1 MGKMKFSGLT
11 ILALVLAALVP
22 GMVQAQDIPSDLI
35 VYPDLIVHNAKI
47 VSMDD
52 YDINSNVGST
62 YRAIA
67 VRDKKIFKLGTDQEV
82 LRYAG
87 PDTVRIDAQGRTLI
101 PGVINVHTHIH
112 DGAMNKWVDANPN
125 TTAVKVFRV
134 QGKDRAEIRRN
145 VEVLM
150 RERMGN
156 IKPGQWSFF
165 YLPNPAF
172 GTGGGEGYDFL
183 READMTAQEI
193 DEITGLEKPVLLAAH
208 PAYIINT
215 AAMNQLEKMY
225 GGKTEDYPE
234 GWTDV
239 GFADLGVEYRR
250 EVVVDGYFADKT
262 DQLKE
267 ILYAGLQENSA
278 AGITTYSSHIM
289 GIQNIDAY
297 MRLFREERLPIRFGF
312 THYTGFVMNRD
323 AEGFYRRMGD
333 LFQLGNEYMWFQAI
347 GLGMIDHGPPLFCST
362 MIDLEALAAEGKKED
377 YYEWCR
383 YAKDTKN
390 YQTIVTAL
398 SNGSRVVAGHNYGDL
413 SADHYMDA
421 IEEAMERSS
430 EITLEHIRSLRL
442 SMDHGGLYPRPD
454 QLPRIKNLGMMLG
467 MGSAA
472 LSRSLPWIQKYG
484 FEKYQGWVMP
494 TKRALDYG
502 IKVAWEGEGGVSN
515 GLFSLMTPFIT
526 RRNQQG
532 VIIAADQ
539 AVDRN
544 TVLKMATAWGSEYL
558 MKEDELG
565 SLELGKSG
573 DLLVLNQDWFTVPE
587 EDLDRTY
594 PLLTVM
600 GGEIRYLRDEFAQ
613 ELGMEPV
620 GYQLRYNFERGGGN

>member
-1 MGKMKFSGLT
+1 MPKKNSDGFLMMVLF
-11 ILALVLAALVP
+11 LAALVP
-22 GMVQAQDIPSDLI
+22 GLVQAQDIPSDLI
-35 VYPDLIVHNAKI
+35 VYPDLIVYNAKI

-52 YDINSNVGST
+52 YGINSNVGST
-62 YRAIA
+62 YRALA

-87 PDTVRIDAQGRTLI
+87 PDTVRVDAKGRTVI

-134 QGKDRAEIRRN
+134 EGQSRAEIRKN

-150 RERMGN
+150 KERMGSV
-156 IKPGQWSFF
+156 KPGQWSFF
-165 YLPNPAF
+165 YLPNPSF
-172 GTGGGEGYDFL
+172 GTGGGAGYDFL
-183 READMTAQEI
+183 RQEDMTAQQI
-193 DEITGLEKPVLLAAH
+193 DEITGLDKPVLLAAH

-215 AAMNQLEKMY
+215 AAMNQLEEMY
-225 GGKTEDYPE
+225 GGKNDDFPE
-234 GWTDV
+234 GWTEV

-267 ILYAGLQENSA
+267 IIYSGLLENAA
-278 AGITTYSSHIM
+278 AGVTTFSSHIM

-297 MRLFREERLPIRFGF
+297 MKLFREDRLPMRFAF
-312 THYTGFVMNRD
+312 THYTGFTMNRD

-362 MIDLEALAAEGKKED
+362 MIDEQSLAGEGKKED

-383 YAKDTKN
+383 YSKETKN
-390 YQTIVTAL
+390 YKTIVMAL

-413 SADHYMDA
+413 SADHFMDA
-421 IEEAMERSS
+421 IEEAMERSP

-454 QLPRIKNLGMMLG
+454 QLPRIKNLGMILA

-472 LSRSLPWIQKYG
+472 MSRSLPWIQKYG

-494 TKRALDYG
+494 TKRALDGG
-502 IKVAWEGEGGVSN
+502 IKVAWEGEGGVGN

-526 RRNQQG
+526 RRNRQG
-532 VIIAADQ
+532 LIIAADQ
-539 AVDRN
+539 AIDRN
-544 TVLKMATAWGSEYL
+544 TVLKMATTWGSEYL

-565 SLELGKSG
+565 SLELGKAA
-573 DLLVLNQDWFTVPE
+573 DLLVLNQDWFTAPQ

-594 PLLTVM
+594 PLLTLM

-620 GYQLRYNFERGGGN
+620 GYQIRYNFEQGGGN

>member
-1 MGKMKFSGLT
+1 MRKVNSSGFL
-11 ILALVLAALVP
+11 IMVLFLAALVP
-22 GMVQAQDIPSDLI
+22 GLVQAQDIPSDLI
-35 VYPDLIVHNAKI
+35 VYPDLIVYNAKI

-52 YDINSNVGST
+52 YGINSNVGST

-87 PDTVRIDAQGRTLI
+87 PDTVRIDAKGRTVI

-134 QGKDRAEIRRN
+134 QGQSRAEIRKN
-145 VEVLM
+145 LEVLM
-150 RERMGN
+150 KERMGSV
-156 IKPGQWSFF
+156 KPGQWSFF

-183 READMTAQEI
+183 RQEDMTAQQI

-215 AAMNQLEKMY
+215 AAMNQLEQMY
-225 GGKTEDYPE
+225 GGKTDDYPE
-234 GWTDV
+234 GWTEV

-267 ILYAGLQENSA
+267 IIYSGLLENAA
-278 AGITTYSSHIM
+278 AGVTTFSSHIM

-297 MRLFREERLPIRFGF
+297 MKLFREDRLPMRFAF
-312 THYTGFVMNRD
+312 THYTGFTMNRD

-362 MIDLEALAAEGKKED
+362 MIDDQSLAAEGKKED

-383 YAKDTKN
+383 YSKETKN
-390 YQTIVTAL
+390 YKTIVMAL

-421 IEEAMERSS
+421 IEEAMERSP

-494 TKRALDYG
+494 TKRALDGG
-502 IKVAWEGEGGVSN
+502 IKVAWEGEGGVDN

-526 RRNQQG
+526 RRNRQG
-532 VIIAADQ
+532 LIIAADQ
-539 AVDRN
+539 AIHRN

-558 MKEDELG
+558 LKEDELG
-565 SLELGKSG
+565 SLELGKAA
-573 DLLVLNQDWFTVPE
+573 DLLVLNQDWFTAPQ

-594 PLLTVM
+594 PLLTLM

-620 GYQLRYNFERGGGN
+620 GYQIHYNFEQGGGN

>member
-1 MGKMKFSGLT
+1 
-11 ILALVLAALVP
+11 
-22 GMVQAQDIPSDLI
+22 
-35 VYPDLIVHNAKI
+35 
-47 VSMDD
+47 
-52 YDINSNVGST
+52 
-62 YRAIA
+62 
-67 VRDKKIFKLGTDQEV
+67 
-82 LRYAG
+82 
-87 PDTVRIDAQGRTLI
+87 
-101 PGVINVHTHIH
+101 
-112 DGAMNKWVDANPN
+112 
-125 TTAVKVFRV
+125 
-134 QGKDRAEIRRN
+134 
-145 VEVLM
+145 M

-165 YLPNPAF
+165 YLPNPPF

-183 READMTAQEI
+183 REGDMTAQEI

-215 AAMNQLEKMY
+215 AAMNQLETMY

-234 GWTDV
+234 GWTEV

-267 ILYAGLQENSA
+267 ILYAGLQENAA
-278 AGITTYSSHIM
+278 AGITTFSSHIM

-297 MRLFREERLPIRFGF
+297 MRLFREERMPIRFGF

-362 MIDLEALAAEGKKED
+362 MIDMEALAAEGKKED

-430 EITLEHIRSLRL
+430 EITLDHIRSLRL

-526 RRNQQG
+526 RRNRQG

-558 MKEDELG
+558 LKEDDLG
-565 SLELGKSG
+565 SLELGKSA

-587 EDLDRTY
+587 EDLDHTY

-613 ELGMEPV
+613 ELDMEPV
-620 GYQLRYNFERGGGN
+620 GYQLRYNFERGGN

>member
-1 MGKMKFSGLT
+1 MGKINFSGLT

-67 VRDKKIFKLGTDQEV
+67 VRDKKIFKLGADQEV

>member
-1 MGKMKFSGLT
+1 MRRTNSSGLM
-11 ILALVLAALVP
+11 IVALFLAALVP
-22 GMVQAQDIPSDLI
+22 GIAQAQDVPADLI

-134 QGKDRAEIRRN
+134 QGQNRAEIRRN

-156 IKPGQWSFF
+156 IQPGQWSFF

-215 AAMNQLEKMY
+215 AAMNQLEEMY

-234 GWTDV
+234 GWTEV

-289 GIQNIDAY
+289 GIQNIDGY
-297 MRLFREERLPIRFGF
+297 MRLFREDRLPIRFGF
-312 THYTGFVMNRD
+312 THYTGFTMNRD

-383 YAKDTKN
+383 YSKETKN
-390 YQTIVTAL
+390 YKTIVTAL

-421 IEEAMERSS
+421 IEEAMEKSP
-430 EITLEHIRSLRL
+430 EITLDYIRSLRL

-526 RRNQQG
+526 RKNRQG
-532 VIIAADQ
+532 LIIAADQ

-544 TVLKMATAWGSEYL
+544 TVLKMATAWGSEYM

-565 SLELGKSG
+565 SLELGKSA

-620 GYQLRYNFERGGGN
+620 GYQLRYRFEQGGAN

>member
-1 MGKMKFSGLT
+1 MGKMNFSGLT

-234 GWTDV
+234 GWTEV

-526 RRNQQG
+526 RRNRQG

>member
-1 MGKMKFSGLT
+1 MPKTNSGGFLMMV
-11 ILALVLAALVP
+11 LFLAALVP
-22 GMVQAQDIPSDLI
+22 GLAQAQDIPSDLI
-35 VYPDLIVHNAKI
+35 VYPDLIVYNAKI

-52 YDINSNVGST
+52 YGINSNVGST
-62 YRAIA
+62 YRALA

-87 PDTVRIDAQGRTLI
+87 PDTARIDAKGRTVI

-134 QGKDRAEIRRN
+134 QGQSRAEIRKN
-145 VEVLM
+145 LEVLM
-150 RERMGN
+150 KERMGSV
-156 IKPGQWSFF
+156 KPGQWSFF
-165 YLPNPAF
+165 YLPNPSF
-172 GTGGGEGYDFL
+172 GTGGGAGYDFL
-183 READMTAQEI
+183 RQEDMTAQQI
-193 DEITGLEKPVLLAAH
+193 DEITGLDKPVLLAAH

-215 AAMNQLEKMY
+215 AAMNQLEQMY
-225 GGKTEDYPE
+225 GGKNADYPE
-234 GWTDV
+234 GWTEV

-267 ILYAGLQENSA
+267 IIYSGLLENAA
-278 AGITTYSSHIM
+278 AGITTFSSHIM

-297 MRLFREERLPIRFGF
+297 MKLFREDRLPLRFAF
-312 THYTGFVMNRD
+312 THYTGFTMNRD

-333 LFQLGNEYMWFQAI
+333 LFQLGNQYMWFQAI

-362 MIDLEALAAEGKKED
+362 MIDEQSLAAEGKKED

-383 YAKDTKN
+383 YSKETKN

-413 SADHYMDA
+413 SADHFMDA
-421 IEEAMERSS
+421 IEEAMEKSP

-454 QLPRIKNLGMMLG
+454 QLPRIKNLGMFLA

-472 LSRSLPWIQKYG
+472 MSRSLPWIEKYG

-494 TKRALDYG
+494 AKRALDGG
-502 IKVAWEGEGGVSN
+502 IKVAWEGEGGVGN

-526 RRNQQG
+526 RRNRQG
-532 VIIAADQ
+532 LIIAADQ
-539 AVDRN
+539 AVHRN
-544 TVLKMATAWGSEYL
+544 TVLKMATTWGSEYL

-565 SLELGKSG
+565 SLELGKAA
-573 DLLVLNQDWFTVPE
+573 DLLVLNQDWFTAPQ

-594 PLLTVM
+594 PLLTLM

-620 GYQLRYNFERGGGN
+620 GYQLRYNFEQGGGN

>member
-1 MGKMKFSGLT
+1 MRRIYSLKPMITTL
-11 ILALVLAALVP
+11 LLVASMFLV
-22 GMVQAQDIPSDLI
+22 VQAQDVTSALI
-35 VYPDLIVHNAKI
+35 IYPDLIVHNAKLI
-47 VSMDD
+47 SMDD

-62 YRAIA
+62 YQAIA
-67 VRDKKIFKLGTDQEV
+67 IRNKKIFWLGTDEEV

-87 PDTVRIDAQGRTLI
+87 PDTVQIDAKGRTVI
-101 PGVINVHTHIH
+101 PGIINVHTHIH
-112 DGAMNKWVDANPN
+112 DNAMNKWVAANPN

-134 QGKDRAEIRRN
+134 QGKDRGEIRKN

-150 RERMGN
+150 RERMGS

-215 AAMNQLEKMY
+215 AAMNQLEDMY

-234 GWTDV
+234 GWTED

-267 ILYAGLQENSA
+267 ILFAGLQENSA
-278 AGITTYSSHIM
+278 AGVTSFSSHIM
-289 GIQNIDAY
+289 GIQNMDGY
-297 MRLFREERLPIRFGF
+297 MRLFREDRMPIRFAF

-333 LFQLGNEYMWFQAI
+333 LFQLGNEYMWFSAI
-347 GLGMIDHGPPLFCST
+347 GLGMIDHGPPLFCSSI
-362 MIDLEALAAEGKKED
+362 IDLESLAAEEKKED

-383 YAKDTKN
+383 YSKETKN
-390 YQTIVTAL
+390 YKTIVTAL
-398 SNGSRVVAGHNYGDL
+398 KNGSRVVAGHNYGDL
-413 SADHYMDA
+413 SADYYMDA
-421 IEEAMERSS
+421 IEEAMEKSP
-430 EITLEHIRSLRL
+430 EITLDYIRSLRL

-454 QLPRIKNLGMMLG
+454 QLPRIKKLGMILG

-494 TKRALDYG
+494 TKRALDAG
-502 IKVAWEGEGGVSN
+502 IKVAWEGEGGVDN
-515 GLFSLMTPFIT
+515 GLFSLMVPFIT
-526 RRNQQG
+526 RKNKQG
-532 VIIAADQ
+532 LTIAADQ

-558 MKEDELG
+558 LKEDELG
-565 SLELGKSG
+565 SLELGKSA
-573 DLLVLNQDWFTVPE
+573 DLLVLNHDWFTVPE
-587 EDLDRTY
+587 EDLDHTF

-613 ELGMEPV
+613 ELGMDPV
-620 GYQLRYNFERGGGN
+620 GYQIRYSFEEGH

>member
-1 MGKMKFSGLT
+1 MRKTNSSSLT
-11 ILALVLAALVP
+11 IMALFLAALVP

-35 VYPDLIVHNAKI
+35 VYPDLIVYNAKI

-67 VRDKKIFKLGTDQEV
+67 VRDKRIFKLGTDQEV

-87 PDTVRIDAQGRTLI
+87 PDTVRIDAQGRTVI

-156 IKPGQWSFF
+156 IQPGQWSFF

-234 GWTDV
+234 GWTEV

-297 MRLFREERLPIRFGF
+297 MRLFREDRLPIRFGF

-383 YAKDTKN
+383 YEKDTKN

-421 IEEAMERSS
+421 IEESMERSS

-526 RRNQQG
+526 RRNRQG
-532 VIIAADQ
+532 LIIAADQ

-558 MKEDELG
+558 MKEDDLG

-620 GYQLRYNFERGGGN
+620 GYQLRYNFERGGAN

>member
-1 MGKMKFSGLT
+1 MRKTNSSFWV
-11 ILALVLAALVP
+11 IQALLMAVLVP
-22 GMVQAQDIPSDLI
+22 GVVQAQAVPSDLI
-35 VYPDLIVHNAKI
+35 VYPNLIVYNAKI

-52 YDINSNVGST
+52 YDINANVGST

-67 VRDKKIFKLGTDQEV
+67 IRDKRIFKLGTDQEV

-87 PDTVRIDAQGRTLI
+87 PDTVRIDAHGRTVI

-112 DGAMNKWVDANPN
+112 DNAMNKWVDANPN

-134 QGKDRAEIRRN
+134 QGEDRAEIRKN

-183 READMTAQEI
+183 READMTAAEI
-193 DEITGLEKPVLLAAH
+193 DEITGLDKPVLLAAH

-215 AAMNQLEKMY
+215 AAMNQLENIY

-234 GWTDV
+234 GWTEV

-262 DQLKE
+262 DELKE
-267 ILYAGLQENSA
+267 ILYAGLQENAA
-278 AGITTYSSHIM
+278 AGITTYSSHVM
-289 GIQNIDAY
+289 GIQNLDAY
-297 MRLFREERLPIRFGF
+297 MRLFREERMPIRFGF
-312 THYTGFVMNRD
+312 THYTGFTMNRD

-362 MIDLEALAAEGKKED
+362 MIDMEALAAEGKKED

-390 YQTIVTAL
+390 YKTIVTAL

-421 IEEAMERSS
+421 IEEAMEKST
-430 EITLEHIRSLRL
+430 EITLDHIRSLRL

-454 QLPRIKNLGMMLG
+454 QLPRIKNLGMILG

-494 TKRALDYG
+494 TKRALDAG
-502 IKVAWEGEGGVSN
+502 IKVAWEGEGGVAN

-526 RRNQQG
+526 RENKQG
-532 VIIAADQ
+532 VIVAADQ
-539 AVDRN
+539 AIDRN
-544 TVLKMATAWGSEYL
+544 TLLKMATAWGSEYL
-558 MKEDELG
+558 MKEDDLG
-565 SLELGKSG
+565 SLELGKSA
-573 DLLVLNQDWFTVPE
+573 DLLVLNQDWFTAPQ
-587 EDLDRTY
+587 EDLDQTY

-613 ELGMEPV
+613 ELNMEPV

>member
-1 MGKMKFSGLT
+1 MRKTNSSSLT
-11 ILALVLAALVP
+11 IMALFLAALVP

-35 VYPDLIVHNAKI
+35 VYPDLIVYNAKI

-67 VRDKKIFKLGTDQEV
+67 VRDKRIFKLGTDQEV

-87 PDTVRIDAQGRTLI
+87 PDTVRIDAQGRTVI

-156 IKPGQWSFF
+156 IQPGQWSFF

-234 GWTDV
+234 GWTEV

-297 MRLFREERLPIRFGF
+297 MRLFREDRLPIRFGF

-421 IEEAMERSS
+421 IEESMERSS
-430 EITLEHIRSLRL
+430 EITLEYIRSLRL

-526 RRNQQG
+526 RRNRQG
-532 VIIAADQ
+532 LIIAADQ

-558 MKEDELG
+558 MKEDDLG

-620 GYQLRYNFERGGGN
+620 GYQLRYNFERGGAN

>member
-1 MGKMKFSGLT
+1 MGKTNFSGMT
-11 ILALVLAALVP
+11 ILALVLAAFVP
-22 GMVQAQDIPSDLI
+22 GMVQAQEVPSDLI
-35 VYPDLIVHNAKI
+35 VYPDLIVYNAKI
-47 VSMDD
+47 ISMDD

-87 PDTVRIDAQGRTLI
+87 PDTVRIDAKERTLI

-112 DGAMNKWVDANPN
+112 DNAMNKWVDANP
-125 TTAVKVFRV
+125 TTAAVKVFRV
-134 QGKDRAEIRRN
+134 QGQNRAEIRRN

-234 GWTDV
+234 GWTEA

-289 GIQNIDAY
+289 GIQNLDAY
-297 MRLFREERLPIRFGF
+297 MKLFREERLPIRFGF

-362 MIDLEALAAEGKKED
+362 MVDMEDLAAEGKKED

-421 IEEAMERSS
+421 IEEAMERSP

-454 QLPRIKNLGMMLG
+454 QLPRIKNLGMILG

-502 IKVAWEGEGGVSN
+502 IKVAWEGEGGVGN

-526 RRNQQG
+526 RRNKQG
-532 VIIAADQ
+532 LIIAADQ

-565 SLELGKSG
+565 SLEVGKSG

-587 EDLDRTY
+587 EDLDHTY

-613 ELGMEPV
+613 ELGMESV

>member
-1 MGKMKFSGLT
+1 MKEIINTARIWMVLLAWMFCPLIGL
-11 ILALVLAALVP
+11 AQ
-22 GMVQAQDIPSDLI
+22 QADLPSDLLVYPELI
-35 VYPDLIVHNAKI
+35 VYNAKI
-47 VSMDD
+47 VTMDD
-52 YDINSNVGST
+52 YDINPNVGQT
-62 YRAIA
+62 FEAMA
-67 VRDKKIFKLGTDQEV
+67 VRDSRVFKLGSAAEI

-87 PDTVRIDAQGRTLI
+87 PETTRIDAKGRTII

-112 DGAMNKWVDANPN
+112 DGAMNGWVADNPN

-134 QGKDRAEIRRN
+134 PGKDRVEIRKN
-145 VEVLM
+145 LETLM
-150 RERMGN
+150 KERMGN

-165 YLPNPAF
+165 YLPNPSF

-183 READMTAQEI
+183 RKEDMTAQEI

-215 AAMNQLEKMY
+215 AAMNQLEEIY

-234 GWTDV
+234 GWTEV

-267 ILYAGLQENSA
+267 ILHLGLLENAA
-278 AGITTYSSHIM
+278 AGVTTFSSHIM
-289 GIQNIDAY
+289 GIQNVDAY
-297 MRLFREERLPIRFGF
+297 MRLFRENRLPIRFGF
-312 THYTGFVMNRD
+312 THYTGFTMNRD
-323 AEGFYRRMGD
+323 AEGFYRRLGD

-347 GLGMIDHGPPLFCST
+347 GLGMIDHGPPLFCSSIVD
-362 MIDLEALAAEGKKED
+362 MEDLAAEGNKED

-383 YAKDTKN
+383 YSKETKN

-398 SNGSRVVAGHNYGDL
+398 ANGSRVVAGHNYGDL

-421 IEEAMERSS
+421 IEEAMERSP
-430 EITLEHIRSLRL
+430 EITLDYIRSLRL

-454 QLPRIKNLGMMLG
+454 QLPRIKNLGMFLG

-472 LSRSLPWIQKYG
+472 LSRSLPWIEKYG

-494 TKRALDYG
+494 TKRALDAG

-526 RRNQQG
+526 RKNRQG

-539 AVDRN
+539 AIDRN
-544 TVLKMATAWGSEYL
+544 TALKMATAWGSEYL
-558 MKEDELG
+558 LKEDELG
-565 SLELGKSG
+565 SLEPGKYA
-573 DLLVLNQDWFTVPE
+573 DFLILNQDYFTVPLE
-587 EDLDRTY
+587 QLDRTY
-594 PLLTVM
+594 PLMTVM
-600 GGEIRYLRDEFAQ
+600 GGVIRYLREEFAQ
-613 ELGMEPV
+613 ELSMDPV
-620 GYQLRYNFERGGGN
+620 GLQLRYSFER

>member
-1 MGKMKFSGLT
+1 MGKMNFSGLT

-526 RRNQQG
+526 RRNRQG

>member
-1 MGKMKFSGLT
+1 MRKTNSSDWM
-11 ILALVLAALVP
+11 IMALFMAVLAP
-22 GMVQAQDIPSDLI
+22 GLVQAQDVPSDLI
-35 VYPDLIVHNAKI
+35 VYPNLIVYNAKI

-52 YDINSNVGST
+52 YGINSNVGST

-67 VRDKKIFKLGTDQEV
+67 VRDKRIFKLGTDQEI

-134 QGKDRAEIRRN
+134 QGKDRVEIRRN
-145 VEVLM
+145 LEVLM

-165 YLPNPAF
+165 YLPNPPF

-183 READMTAQEI
+183 RQEDMTAKEI

-215 AAMNQLEKMY
+215 AAMNQLETMY

-234 GWTDV
+234 GWTEV

-267 ILYAGLQENSA
+267 ILYAGLQENAA
-278 AGITTYSSHIM
+278 AGITTFSSHIM

-297 MRLFREERLPIRFGF
+297 MRLFREERMPIRFGF

-362 MIDLEALAAEGKKED
+362 MIDMEALAAEGKKED

-430 EITLEHIRSLRL
+430 EITLDHIRSLRL

-526 RRNQQG
+526 RRNRQG

-558 MKEDELG
+558 LKEDDLG
-565 SLELGKSG
+565 SLELGKSA

-587 EDLDRTY
+587 EDLDHTY

-613 ELGMEPV
+613 ELDMEPV
-620 GYQLRYNFERGGGN
+620 GYQLRYNFERGGN

>member
-1 MGKMKFSGLT
+1 MRKTNSSDWM
-11 ILALVLAALVP
+11 IMALFMAVLAP
-22 GMVQAQDIPSDLI
+22 GLVQAQDVPSDLI
-35 VYPDLIVHNAKI
+35 VYPNLIVYNAKI

-52 YDINSNVGST
+52 YGINSNVGST

-67 VRDKKIFKLGTDQEV
+67 VRDKRIFKLGTDQEI

-134 QGKDRAEIRRN
+134 QGKDRVEIRRN
-145 VEVLM
+145 LEVLM

-165 YLPNPAF
+165 YLPNPPF

-183 READMTAQEI
+183 REGDMTAQEI

-215 AAMNQLEKMY
+215 AAMNQLETMY

-234 GWTDV
+234 GWTEV

-267 ILYAGLQENSA
+267 ILYAGLQENAA
-278 AGITTYSSHIM
+278 AGITTFSSHIM

-297 MRLFREERLPIRFGF
+297 MRLFREERMPIRFGF

-362 MIDLEALAAEGKKED
+362 MIDMEALAAEGKKED

-430 EITLEHIRSLRL
+430 EITLDHIRSLRL

-526 RRNQQG
+526 RRNRQG

-558 MKEDELG
+558 LKEDDLG
-565 SLELGKSG
+565 SLELGKSA

-587 EDLDRTY
+587 EDLDHTY

-613 ELGMEPV
+613 ELDMEPV
-620 GYQLRYNFERGGGN
+620 GYQLRYNFERGGN